1 MRWTRRKGTDDLQD
15 VRGSGGSPM
24 TGGLPIPIGKGAGGI
39 VGILI
44 ALAVLFFGGQAI
56 TGGDGTGFQVDPLDP
71 VPSGSTAG
79 SGLDNA
85 PDPEAEQVE
94 FMRFVIGDVN
104 DFWQDVFQR
113 AGRQYQRVPLVLF
126 RSAVGTG
133 CGAAS
138 SATGPF
144 YCPADNKAYLDLGF
158 FQELSR
164 RFGAPGDFAQAYVI
178 AHEVGHHI
186 QTMLGTEG
194 QVRRES
200 QQNPDDANELSIRL
214 ELQAD
219 CLAGVWAHS
228 AYEQGQLEQGDVEE
242 GLGAAAAV
250 GDDRI
255 QEATTGRVNPE
266 SWTHGSAAQ
275 RQSWFNKGFESGD
288 GNECDTFSGDV

>member
-1 MRWTRRKGTDDLQD
+1 VRWTRRKGSDDVQD
-15 VRGSGGSPM
+15 VRGSGGSST
-24 TGGLPIPIGKGAGGI
+24 TGGLPIPMGKAGGGL

-56 TGGDGTGFQVDPLDP
+56 TGDGNSGFQVDPLDP
-71 VPSGSTAG
+71 VPPGSAAP
-79 SGLDNA
+79 SNGLDSA
-85 PDPEAEQVE
+85 PDPEAEKIE

-113 AGRQYQRVPLVLF
+113 AGRQYQRVPLVVF

-133 CGAAS
+133 CGGAS
-138 SATGPF
+138 AATGPF

-158 FQELSR
+158 FEELSR

-186 QTMLGTEG
+186 QALLGTEA

-200 QQNPDDANELSIRL
+200 QQNPDDANELSVRL

-219 CLAGVWAHS
+219 CLAGVWGHS
-228 AYEQGQLEQGDVEE
+228 TYQRGLLEPGDVEE

-250 GDDRI
+250 GDDRLG
-255 QEATTGRVNPE
+255 ASPE

-275 RQSWFNKGFESGD
+275 RQHWFQQGFESGD
-288 GNECDTFSGDV
+288 GNSCDTFSGDV

>member
-1 MRWTRRKGTDDLQD
+1 M
-15 VRGSGGSPM
+15 P
-24 TGGLPIPIGKGAGGI
+24 GGLPIPMGKAGGGLL
-39 VGILI
+39 GILI
-44 ALAVLFFGGQAI
+44 ALAALFFGGQAI
-56 TGGDGTGFQVDPLDP
+56 TGDGSSGFQVDPLDP
-71 VPSGSTAG
+71 VPPGSAAPG

-104 DFWQDVFQR
+104 DYWQDVFQR
-113 AGRQYQRVPLVLF
+113 ANRQYQRVPLVLF
-126 RSAVGTG
+126 RSAIGTG
-133 CGAAS
+133 CGGAS

-158 FQELSR
+158 FQELAR

-186 QTMLGTEG
+186 QTVLGTEA
-194 QVRRES
+194 QVRRAS

-219 CLAGVWAHS
+219 CLAGVWAQS
-228 AYEQGQLEQGDVEE
+228 AYEQGQLDPGDVEE

-250 GDDRI
+250 GDDRLG
-255 QEATTGRVNPE
+255 ASPE

-275 RQSWFNKGFESGD
+275 RQRWFQAGFESGD
-288 GNECDTFSGDV
+288 GNACDTFSGDV

>member
-1 MRWTRRKGTDDLQD
+1 VRWTRRKGSDDLQD
-15 VRGSGGSPM
+15 VRGSGGAPLP
-24 TGGLPIPIGKGAGGI
+24 GGLPIPMGKGGGL

-44 ALAVLFFGGQAI
+44 ALVVLFFGGRAL
-56 TGGDGTGFQVDPLDP
+56 TGDGSSGFQVDPLDP
-71 VPSGSTAG
+71 VPPGSAASGD
-79 SGLDNA
+79 GLENA

-104 DFWQDVFQR
+104 DFWQGVFER
-113 AGRQYQRVPLVLF
+113 AGRQYQRVPLVVF

-138 SATGPF
+138 ASTGPF
-144 YCPADNKAYLDLGF
+144 YCPADNRAYLDLGF
-158 FQELSR
+158 FRELQE

-186 QTMLGTEG
+186 QTLLGTEA

-228 AYEQGQLEQGDVEE
+228 TYTRGLLEPGDVEE

-250 GDDRI
+250 GDDRLG
-255 QEATTGRVNPE
+255 ASPE

-275 RQSWFNKGFESGD
+275 RQQWFNAGFQSGD
-288 GNECDTFSGDV
+288 GNACNTFADGG